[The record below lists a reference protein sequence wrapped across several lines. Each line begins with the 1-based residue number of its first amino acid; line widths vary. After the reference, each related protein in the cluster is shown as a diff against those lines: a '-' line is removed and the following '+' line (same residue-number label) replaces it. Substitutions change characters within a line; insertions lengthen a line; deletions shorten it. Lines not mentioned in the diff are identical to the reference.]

1 MAEEALHTFLGKG
14 LIFPITLTASGRP
27 PIDGGF
33 PLIESSLKTILSW
46 AVGTRY
52 YLGEF
57 GSKLEQ
63 LLQEPNDGVIKAL
76 VKHFTVD
83 VISQWEKRVEILEV
97 QLDSKDDQSISIAI
111 RYRIKNT
118 KLENSFIFPY
128 YSQLI
133 D

>member
-1 MAEEALHTFLGKG
+1 MAEEALDTFLGKG
-14 LIFPITLTASGRP
+14 LIFPITLTSSGRP
-27 PIDGGF
+27 PIEGGF
-33 PLIESSLKTILSW
+33 PLIESSIKTILSW
-46 AVGTRY
+46 AIGTRY

-63 LLQEPNDGVIKAL
+63 LLQEPNDDIIKAL

-83 VISQWEKRVEILEV
+83 VISQWEKRIELLEV
-97 QLDSKDDQSISIAI
+97 TLTNKDDQTIFIFI
-111 RYRIKNT
+111 KYKIKNT

-133 D
+133 Y